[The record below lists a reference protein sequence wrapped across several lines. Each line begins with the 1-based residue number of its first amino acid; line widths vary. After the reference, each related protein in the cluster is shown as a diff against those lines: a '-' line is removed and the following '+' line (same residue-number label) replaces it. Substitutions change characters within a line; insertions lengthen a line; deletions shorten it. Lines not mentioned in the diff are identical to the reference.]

1 MKKIDKKIDEKKCQ
15 KNFDE
20 KYLMKMISVKFSEI
34 QKNSTGTG
42 NCNQCRTSDR

>member
-1 MKKIDKKIDEKKCQ
+1 MKKNAKKIFAQ

-20 KYLMKMISVKFSEI
+20 KFLMKMISVKFSEI